1 MTSANK
7 RKRLNLKAYF
17 KAASLRLSIL
27 LAVLVAGFISQ
38 PKWGHLRD
46 LHKAIKHCE
55 EYLVNADPT
64 HLSLGFKLEVYN
76 FSRFQLFNR
85 SNPDN
90 NDN

>member
-7 RKRLNLKAYF
+7 RKHLNLKAYF

-27 LAVLVAGFISQ
+27 LEELDAGFISQ

-64 HLSLGFKLEVYN
+64 HLSLGFKLEVN
-76 FSRFQLFNR
+76 NIFQITMIIE
-85 SNPDN
+85 S
-90 NDN
+90 